1 MNKNIIGIAIAVV
14 LAAGSVY
21 ALSKKSS
28 VEAATLHEKDCMR
41 VYDVA
46 ADIMMQ
52 RQNIGD
58 LRGML
63 EAVRGDE
70 GRTIIVKEAFKLSKM
85 NLPENRDKY
94 VKQFAEEMWQI
105 CEEN

>member
-1 MNKNIIGIAIAVV
+1 MIKNIIGITIAVV
-14 LAAGSVY
+14 VSAASIYVLVNKASVQ
-21 ALSKKSS
+21 
-28 VEAATLHEKDCMR
+28 AATLPEKDCMR

-70 GRTIIVKEAFKLSKM
+70 GRTIMVKEAFKLSKM